1 LLEAV
6 AKGAARPEAAGRTA
20 LYMTLRACERF
31 GIDPR
36 DIDDMEPGL
45 REQILA
51 FELVRMT
58 EEAAEQ

>member
-1 LLEAV
+1 
-6 AKGAARPEAAGRTA
+6 
-20 LYMTLRACERF
+20 MTLRACERF

-45 REQILA
+45 REQVLA